1 MQKWK
6 NQLIFLGCV
15 LVVTGCGKDNNSS
28 IEASSSPR
36 ISALEVSKPKFDRT
50 NSIAG
55 IDADNNGVRD
65 DIDAYIN
72 TQYQVASQKNA
83 ALQMAR
89 VIQKELLVSKTDESA
104 IKLVLLAED
113 RAVNCIYLKFD
124 RNGPLKPAAVVGNIE
139 YLTSN
144 TKERKLAYLAFSK
157 AADGTTSS
165 IPDGDTCD

>member
-6 NQLIFLGCV
+6 SQLTWLVCAFV
-15 LVVTGCGKDNNSS
+15 LTACGGSNSS
-28 IEASSSPR
+28 SDQRIAALEASGS
-36 ISALEVSKPKFDRT
+36 ITKLDRT

-72 TQYQVASQKNA
+72 TQYLVASQKNA

-89 VIQKELLVSKTDESA
+89 VIQKELLVSKTDEAA
-104 IKLVLLAED
+104 IKLVLLAQS
-113 RAVNCIYLKFD
+113 RAVRCVYLKFD
-124 RNGPLKPAAVVGNIE
+124 RKGPLKPAAVVGTIE
-139 YLTSN
+139 SVTAN
-144 TKERKLAYLAFSK
+144 TKARLSAYLAFSK